1 MHRDLLA
8 EVVQPSVMKWLMLT
22 VVALLFV
29 SHPGRLA
36 SQSGGAEQTSV
47 SKAKERRAEEE
58 VAELVETLRQQR
70 GLPSL
75 RRISDPHLRED
86 ACESAK
92 RGKGRGLFYFPP
104 GSTNLIVSEGILG
117 DVGNLS
123 TISYMALDPSQ
134 PSPELQTWATLSSYQ
149 ASEPHRFGVGVC
161 FVSTPQYPEGTYW
174 IDVGYYMGAI
184 KTFFY
189 RFVWD

>member
-1 MHRDLLA
+1 MRNIHIAQLMTIVTLL
-8 EVVQPSVMKWLMLT
+8 
-22 VVALLFV
+22 LL
-29 SHPGRLA
+29 S
-36 SQSGGAEQTSV
+36 SV
-47 SKAKERRAEEE
+47 SPLKAQLTGTQQSSIPNKEKKAQQE
-58 VAELVETLRQQR
+58 VIKLVEVLRQQK
-70 GLPSL
+70 GLPRLSEIED
-75 RRISDPHLRED
+75 RHLRED

-104 GSTNLIVSEGILG
+104 GSTNLIVPDGILG